1 MTRLVLIIA
10 AAAAASCATVA
21 PAPPGT
27 PPLVI
32 HVADP
37 LVPATL
43 AVDVAWE
50 ARCEA
55 TSTDLDITSD
65 HDSISIGTSSS
76 RDVVA
81 CDRQAFTARASCVPG
96 PCTIVAGLG
105 GTSRTVR
112 VAFGQLGPH
121 RLTLVVDNGAITK
134 TWTGDVEVVVA
145 DALRIGCS
153 YFDGAT
159 TRPCGDGGA
168 RATMVFAISA
178 DAFAGGRRLAG
189 AQPTV
194 RLIDARSDGPTP
206 TAAGLLVEDDGVHWR
221 AYQAGRYLLR
231 AQFDGLIADLP
242 LVVAP

>member
-1 MTRLVLIIA
+1 MTRLAFIA
-10 AAAAASCATVA
+10 AAAAACATVS

-32 HVADP
+32 QLADP
-37 LVPATL
+37 LVPETL

-55 TSTDLDITSD
+55 TSTNLDITSD
-65 HDSISIGTSSS
+65 HESLDIGTSTS
-76 RDVVA
+76 RDAVA
-81 CDRQAFTARASCVPG
+81 CNRQAFTARASCVPG
-96 PCTIVAGLG
+96 PCTVVAGLG

-121 RLTLVVDNGAITK
+121 RLTLVIANGAIAK

-153 YFDGAT
+153 YFDGVT
-159 TRPCGDGGA
+159 TRPCRDGVA
-168 RATMVFAISA
+168 RASMVFAISA

-189 AQPTV
+189 ARPTV

-206 TAAGLLVEDDGVHWR
+206 TAAGLIAEGDGVHWR
-221 AYQAGRYLLR
+221 AYQPGRYLLR
-231 AQFDGLIADLP
+231 AEFDGLIADLP

>member
-1 MTRLVLIIA
+1 MTRLVLTIA

-32 HVADP
+32 QLADP

-43 AVDVAWE
+43 AIDVAWE
-50 ARCEA
+50 AQCEA

-65 HDSISIGTSSS
+65 HESIDIGTTSS

-81 CDRQAFTARASCVPG
+81 CNRQAFSARARCVPG
-96 PCTIVAGLG
+96 PCTVVAGLG

-112 VAFGQLGPH
+112 IAFGQLGPH
-121 RLTLVVDNGAITK
+121 RLTLVVDNGAIAK

-145 DALRIGCS
+145 DALRIGCA
-153 YFDGAT
+153 YFDGVT

-168 RATMVFAISA
+168 RANMVFALSA

-189 AQPTV
+189 ARPRV

-206 TAAGLLVEDDGVHWR
+206 TAGLIAEDDGVHWR

-231 AQFDGLIADLP
+231 AEFDGLIADLP
-242 LVVAP
+242 LLVAP